1 MDFNSF
7 CKDLM
12 PYVVTG
18 AAIGGLYRFCY
29 KEIKRIRVG
38 NEILKLLRESLEAL
52 EKYEEVIAANEA
64 LEKVKESIE
73 DPQNN
78 ELKE

>member
-7 CKDLM
+7 CKELM
-12 PYVVTG
+12 PYVTG
-18 AAIGGLYRFCY
+18 AAIGGLCRFCY
-29 KEIKRIRVG
+29 KEMKRIRVR
-38 NEILKLLRESLEAL
+38 NEILKLLSESLETLEKYKEVTEAQEAL
-52 EKYEEVIAANEA
+52 EKA
-64 LEKVKESIE
+64 KELIE

>member
-1 MDFNSF
+1 MDLNSF

-12 PYVVTG
+12 PYFVTG
-18 AAIGGLYRFCY
+18 AAIGGLCRFSY
-29 KEIKRIRVG
+29 KEIKRIRVR
-38 NEILKLLRESLEAL
+38 NEILKLLSESLETLEKYKEVTEAQEAL
-52 EKYEEVIAANEA
+52 EKA
-64 LEKVKESIE
+64 KELIE